1 MTNPLREQP
10 ILKGLQGIILFFSN
24 FEALGSLL
32 LRLGVGIAFIS
43 YGLGKFPLPPEGLI
57 EYFNL
62 SPFIASLVAISELST
77 GIILIISH
85 FLKNSIGHTLTRL
98 AGLNIVVLMICI
110 FVVAHR
116 DWFITREL
124 FTNIQIFLLIGG
136 FYFLVKGN
144 KI

>member
-1 MTNPLREQP
+1 MNKLF
-10 ILKGLQGIILFFSN
+10 LNFNNFFSN
-24 FEALGSLL
+24 FEALGSLF
-32 LRLGVGIAFIS
+32 LRLGVGIAFIL
-43 YGLGKFPLPPEGLI
+43 YGLGKFPLPPEGLT

-110 FVVAHR
+110 FVVAHK

>member
-1 MTNPLREQP
+1 MNKLF
-10 ILKGLQGIILFFSN
+10 LNFNNFFSN

-32 LRLGVGIAFIS
+32 LRLGVGIAFIL
-43 YGLGKFPLPPEGLI
+43 YGLGKFPLPPEGLT

-85 FLKNSIGHTLTRL
+85 FLRNSIGHTLTRL

>member
-1 MTNPLREQP
+1 MNKLF
-10 ILKGLQGIILFFSN
+10 LNFNNFFSN

-77 GIILIISH
+77 GTILIISH

>member
-1 MTNPLREQP
+1 MNKLF
-10 ILKGLQGIILFFSN
+10 LNFNNFFSN

-32 LRLGVGIAFIS
+32 LRLGVGIAFIL

-62 SPFIASLVAISELST
+62 TPFIASLVAISELST

-110 FVVAHR
+110 FLVAHK

>member
-1 MTNPLREQP
+1 MEN
-10 ILKGLQGIILFFSN
+10 IFNKFNNFFSN

-32 LRLGVGIAFIS
+32 FRLGIGIAFIL
-43 YGLGKFPLPPEGLI
+43 YGIGKFPLPPEGLT
-57 EYFNL
+57 EYFGL
-62 SPFIASLVAISELST
+62 SPFLASVVAISEVST
-77 GIILIISH
+77 GVILIIAN

-110 FVVAHR
+110 FAVAHR
-116 DWFITREL
+116 DWFITKQL
-124 FTNIQIFLLIGG
+124 FTSIQTFLLIGG

>member
-1 MTNPLREQP
+1 MNKIFLNFND
-10 ILKGLQGIILFFSN
+10 FFSN

-32 LRLGVGIAFIS
+32 LRLGVGIAFIL
-43 YGLGKFPLPPEGLI
+43 YGLGKFPLPPEGLT

>member
-1 MTNPLREQP
+1 MNKLF
-10 ILKGLQGIILFFSN
+10 LSFNNFFSN

-32 LRLGVGIAFIS
+32 LRLGVGTAFIL
-43 YGLGKFPLPPEGLI
+43 YGLGKFPLPPEGLT

-110 FVVAHR
+110 FFVAHR